1 MSWLLWA
8 LGGLIAVAFVKGF
21 VDEMHKSRTLKSGVR
36 KGDEAPKPSQPRA
49 RPNVRSARLP
59 PSGVIHEWLPEGRF
73 EFDVVGESAYQDAL
87 RRLAGQH
94 GESTCREEVDAE
106 LVPEDGNEFDDLA
119 VAVKVGGE
127 LVAYFSRE
135 DARSFRRRLAQ
146 KGLSDQKTKC
156 RAMIVGGGVDKTGKA
171 YHYGVRL
178 DIKPFY

>member
-8 LGGLIAVAFVKGF
+8 LGGLFAVALVKGF
-21 VDEMHKSRTLKSGVR
+21 VDEMRKSRALKSDVR
-36 KGDEAPKPSQPRA
+36 KGDEAPKPAQPRP
-49 RPNVRSARLP
+49 RPNVRSVRP
-59 PSGVIHEWLPEGRF
+59 PASAVTHEWPSEGRF

-94 GESTCREEVDAE
+94 GEASCREEVDAE
-106 LVPEDGNEFDDLA
+106 LVPEDGNKFDDLA
-119 VAVKVGGE
+119 VAVKVRGE

-146 KGLSDQKTKC
+146 KGLSGQKTKC